1 MRRIF
6 PFILLLL
13 SLCGC
18 RTITSLIH
26 DDEVVAKVGE
36 EKLFLS
42 ELQEYIPEYASPE
55 DSVSLARQYIN
66 SWAAEQIYMQAA
78 SSTLTKEEMD
88 VTPELEDYRRS
99 LIKYRYEQ
107 RYVNDRLDTLIT
119 DAQIEEYYNAHKDD
133 FTLSRPILKVRFVDV
148 MEDSPSKDLILKMM
162 SSKQYS
168 DVERADTLAHSAALR
183 YFDKSDT
190 WMDAAILAKEFGMDY
205 TAMLAGL
212 KNDFIK
218 IEPEGRG
225 DLMAAYVVDM
235 IKSGTAPLEY
245 CRETIRDIILSA
257 RKHELVE
264 SLERD
269 LLEDAVV
276 RKQFVIY
283 EK

>member
-245 CRETIRDIILSA
+245 CRETIRDIILSV

>member
-6 PFILLLL
+6 PFVLLLL

-162 SSKQYS
+162 SSKQYN

>member
-133 FTLSRPILKVRFVDV
+133 FTLSRPILKIRFVDV

-162 SSKQYS
+162 SSKQYN